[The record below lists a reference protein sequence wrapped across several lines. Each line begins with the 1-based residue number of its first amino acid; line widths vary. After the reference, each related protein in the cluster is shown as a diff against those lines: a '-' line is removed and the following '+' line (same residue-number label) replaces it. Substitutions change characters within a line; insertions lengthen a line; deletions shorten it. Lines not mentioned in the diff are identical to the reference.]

1 MRMTAVLEDSTA
13 ASGDEALDRAPNP
26 RRGASLWLFAIL
38 FGFYMVVGCVLILR
52 YNIVEGD
59 GISRV
64 ANAGYALW
72 SKDPH
77 LSAMGFV
84 WGPLPSLVE
93 LPVLQLSGWWPELRT
108 RGLAG
113 VVQSAAFTAGCAV
126 LIRLIAIDRAVSVGW
141 QWVAVACFALNPM
154 IIIYAGTG
162 MSESA
167 MLFCILWTVRYLL
180 RWLDSP
186 RVFDLASVGLALAV
200 GYLVRYETLIAAAGI
215 AALVAGTVFLRS
227 PRVERFSAVALST
240 LIVLF
245 PIGAAFVLFAAAG
258 WIMTGEAFAIISSD
272 YGNSN
277 QVLVAAER
285 GYNNVSTDGALLAH
299 RLFSMQPF
307 VGIALILAATRAV
320 FIRRIDPLVPIGA
333 FGAVLAFAAWGQ
345 LTGSTFGWFRYFMA
359 AIPLVIVIALVFWT
373 PTDRSS
379 DRGRTDIRWGRL
391 GAALLGASL
400 LIGIPVTATSLRDPD
415 ISNAT
420 VLVGVASVVDPGRYP
435 PEDRLDRRIGMVDRS
450 VAAYLD
456 AKALPR
462 GSVLMDTFQTWYL
475 WLGSENPTQFVI
487 TSDYD
492 FVSALNRPWE
502 SGIRH
507 IVLTNP
513 DTNIAMDAITR
524 RYPTLWAD
532 GAGMGELV
540 FAAPGPDGQER
551 YRIYRLVEP
560 PEEDD
565 E

>member
-1 MRMTAVLEDSTA
+1 MTAVLDQATSA
-13 ASGDEALDRAPNP
+13 GDPKVGDQGSKAT
-26 RRGASLWLFAIL
+26 RGVSFCLFAGL
-38 FGFYMVVGCVLILR
+38 FTFYTVLGFILILR
-52 YNIVEGD
+52 YNITEGD

-84 WGPLPSLVE
+84 WGPLPSLLE

-141 QWVAVACFALNPM
+141 GWVAVACISLNPM
-154 IIIYAGTG
+154 IVIYAGTG

-167 MLFCILWTVRYLL
+167 MLFCILWAVRYLL

-200 GYLVRYETLIAAAGI
+200 GYLVRYESLIAAAG
-215 AALVAGTVFLRS
+215 AAVVVAGVAFLRA
-227 PRVERFSAVALST
+227 PRAERIASTALSVMV
-240 LIVLF
+240 VLF
-245 PIGAAFVLFAAAG
+245 PIGVTFILFAAAG

-277 QVLVAAER
+277 QIQVALQR
-285 GYNNVSTDGALLAH
+285 GFTNASTDAPLLAH
-299 RLFSMQPF
+299 RLFSIQPLL
-307 VGIALILAATRAV
+307 GIAVILATARAV
-320 FIRRIDPLVPIGA
+320 STRRIDPLVPIGA
-333 FGAVLAFAAWGQ
+333 FGTVLMFAGWGQ
-345 LTGSTFGWFRYFMA
+345 LSGSTFGWFRYFMA
-359 AIPLVIVIALVFWT
+359 AIPMVIVIALVFWT
-373 PTDRSS
+373 PPTRPAAPAD
-379 DRGRTDIRWGRL
+379 TRWRRC

-400 LIGIPVTATSLRDPD
+400 LVGIPVTAKALLDPEINLGATSV
-415 ISNAT
+415 I
-420 VLVGVASVVDPGRYP
+420 GVASLVDPARYP
-435 PEDRLDRRIGMVDRS
+435 PDKQVDRRVGIDDRL

-462 GSVLMDTFQTWYL
+462 GSVLLDTFQTWWL
-475 WLGSENPTQFVI
+475 WLSSENLKQFVI

-492 FVSALNRPWE
+492 FPSVLNRPWE
-502 SGIRH
+502 SGVRY

-513 DTNIAMDAITR
+513 ATNVAVDAITR
-524 RYPTLWAD
+524 RYPTLWDD
-532 GAGMGELV
+532 GAGLGYLV
-540 FAAPGPDGQER
+540 FSAPGPDGRER
-551 YRIYRLVEP
+551 YRVYQLVEP
-560 PEEDD
+560 PDLDD

>member
-1 MRMTAVLEDSTA
+1 
-13 ASGDEALDRAPNP
+13 
-26 RRGASLWLFAIL
+26 
-38 FGFYMVVGCVLILR
+38 
-52 YNIVEGD
+52 
-59 GISRV
+59 
-64 ANAGYALW
+64 
-72 SKDPH
+72 
-77 LSAMGFV
+77 
-84 WGPLPSLVE
+84 
-93 LPVLQLSGWWPELRT
+93 
-108 RGLAG
+108 
-113 VVQSAAFTAGCAV
+113 
-126 LIRLIAIDRAVSVGW
+126 
-141 QWVAVACFALNPM
+141 
-154 IIIYAGTG
+154 
-162 MSESA
+162 
-167 MLFCILWTVRYLL
+167 
-180 RWLDSP
+180 
-186 RVFDLASVGLALAV
+186 
-200 GYLVRYETLIAAAGI
+200 
-215 AALVAGTVFLRS
+215 
-227 PRVERFSAVALST
+227 
-240 LIVLF
+240 VLF

-513 DTNIAMDAITR
+513 DTNIDMDAITR

>member
-1 MRMTAVLEDSTA
+1 MTAVLEDATA
-13 ASGDEALDRAPNP
+13 ARGDDAADHAPNP

-38 FGFYMVVGCVLILR
+38 FVGYTVVGGVLILR

-93 LPVLQLSGWWPELRT
+93 LPVLQFSGWWPELRT

-126 LIRLIAIDRAVSVGW
+126 LIRLIAVDRSVDVRW
-141 QWVAVACFALNPM
+141 RRVAVACFALNPM
-154 IIIYAGTG
+154 IVIYAGTG

-167 MLFCILWTVRYLL
+167 MLFCILWAVRYLL

-200 GYLVRYETLIAAAGI
+200 GYLVRYETLIAAAGA
-215 AALVAGTVFLRS
+215 AALVTGTVFLRS
-227 PRVERFSAVALST
+227 PKDERISAAALS
-240 LIVLF
+240 IFVVLF
-245 PIGAAFVLFAAAG
+245 PIGTSFALFALAG

-272 YGNSN
+272 YGNAS
-277 QVLVAAER
+277 QVQVAAER
-285 GYNNVSTDGALLAH
+285 GFSNVSTDGALLAH
-299 RLFSMQPF
+299 RLTSIQPF
-307 VGIALILAATRAV
+307 IGIAMILAAARAV
-320 FIRRIDPLVPIGA
+320 SARRIDPLVPIGA
-333 FGAVLAFAAWGQ
+333 FGTVLAFSAWGQ
-345 LTGSTFGWFRYFMA
+345 YTGSTFGWFRYFMA
-359 AIPLVIVIALVFWT
+359 AIPMVIVVALVFWA
-373 PTDRSS
+373 PTDRPA
-379 DRGRTDIRWGRL
+379 DRGRTDIRWGQA

-400 LIGIPVTATSLRDPD
+400 LIGIPVTATSLLDPD
-415 ISNAT
+415 INNAT
-420 VLVGVASVVDPGRYP
+420 SLIGVASLVDPGRYP
-435 PEDRLDRRIGMVDRS
+435 PEERFDRRVGMVDRS

-456 AKALPR
+456 AKELPR
-462 GSVLMDTFQTWYL
+462 GSVLLDTFQTWYL
-475 WLGSENPTQFVI
+475 WLGSENPKQFVI

-507 IVLTNP
+507 IILTNP
-513 DTNIAMDAITR
+513 DTNVAMDAITR
-524 RYPTLWAD
+524 RHPTLWAD

-560 PEEDD
+560 PEED
-565 E
+565 EE

>member
-1 MRMTAVLEDSTA
+1 MTAVLDKATSA
-13 ASGDEALDRAPNP
+13 GDPEVGDQGPKAT
-26 RRGASLWLFAIL
+26 RGVSFCLFAGL
-38 FGFYMVVGCVLILR
+38 FTFYTVVGFVLILR
-52 YNIVEGD
+52 YNITEGD

-84 WGPLPSLVE
+84 WGPLPSLLE

-108 RGLAG
+108 HGLAG

-141 QWVAVACFALNPM
+141 QWVAVACMSLNPM
-154 IIIYAGTG
+154 IVIYAGTG

-167 MLFCILWTVRYLL
+167 MLFCILWAVRYLL

-200 GYLVRYETLIAAAGI
+200 GYLVRYETLIAAAG
-215 AALVAGTVFLRS
+215 AAAVVAGVAFLRA
-227 PRVERFSAVALST
+227 PRAERIASTALSVMV
-240 LIVLF
+240 VLF
-245 PIGAAFVLFAAAG
+245 PIGVSFVLFAAAG

-277 QVLVAAER
+277 QIQVALQR
-285 GYNNVSTDGALLAH
+285 GFTNASTDGPLLAH
-299 RLFSMQPF
+299 RLFSIQPLI
-307 VGIALILAATRAV
+307 GIAVILATARAV
-320 FIRRIDPLVPIGA
+320 TTRRIDPLVPVGA
-333 FGAVLAFAAWGQ
+333 FGTVLMFAGWGQ
-345 LTGSTFGWFRYFMA
+345 LSGSTFGWFRYFMA
-359 AIPLVIVIALVFWT
+359 AIPMVIVIALVLWT
-373 PTDRSS
+373 PPDRSAE
-379 DRGRTDIRWGRL
+379 RTDSRWDRW

-400 LIGIPVTATSLRDPD
+400 LVGIPVTARALLDPEINAGATS
-415 ISNAT
+415 I
-420 VLVGVASVVDPGRYP
+420 VGVASLVDPVRYP
-435 PEDRLDRRIGMVDRS
+435 PDKQVDRRVGIDDRL

-462 GSVLMDTFQTWYL
+462 GSVLLDTFQTWWL
-475 WLGSENPTQFVI
+475 WLSSDNLKQFVI

-492 FVSALNRPWE
+492 FASVLNRPWE
-502 SGIRH
+502 SGIRY

-513 DTNIAMDAITR
+513 ATNVAVDAITR
-524 RYPTLWAD
+524 RYPTLWDD
-532 GAGMGELV
+532 GAGLGYLV
-540 FAAPGPDGQER
+540 FSAPGPDGRER
-551 YRIYRLVEP
+551 YRVYQLVEP
-560 PEEDD
+560 PDLDD